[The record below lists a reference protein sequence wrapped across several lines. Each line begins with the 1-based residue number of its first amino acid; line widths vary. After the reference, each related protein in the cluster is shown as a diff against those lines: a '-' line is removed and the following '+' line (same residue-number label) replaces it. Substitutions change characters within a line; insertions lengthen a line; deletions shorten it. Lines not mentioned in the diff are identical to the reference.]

1 MPKGIGY
8 GKKKTP
14 KKKNGSKKNAASS
27 KSKADL
33 RMMRGASSKSDK
45 DVKMASRMK
54 KKK

>member
-8 GKKKTP
+8 GKKSP

-27 KSKADL
+27 RSNADL